1 MKHLL
6 SNQKVVCCLF
16 LFFAG
21 IISSILQFDVVW
33 DFLNYHYFNA
43 WAFLNN
49 RVGYDVGVGSLNAF
63 FNPLPD
69 VPLYLMIKYFND
81 WPRLIYFIQGLWS
94 GAALYVLYR
103 IVLLF
108 ITPSNAFNKFRIFL
122 VLLIAATGNAF
133 FLQIGSSSNEMM
145 LAFFELLALYIL
157 LVELFEQKSGKR
169 LPFMLSGFLL
179 GMALGLKLTAVT
191 YCVVSGVSLLL
202 FYKVIKN
209 PLKNIGM
216 FILFGILG
224 FLIFSGFW
232 MLKMWEMFQNPF
244 FPFANSVFRSEW
256 MLYYNLT
263 DTSFLPR
270 NIYEFLFWPV
280 ILSFSLWR
288 EEGGMFVSDFRP
300 FLLYLIFIYFS
311 VKYIYLYCRKKELK
325 FNPKLFFLIVYSLIL
340 YLIWAIFFSIS
351 RYAVALEM
359 IGALFIVLALFSS
372 FGKNMVS
379 QAFLISLQ
387 IFLLF
392 ILVSTAYYSD
402 RWNAKIAVEY
412 PLEQKQFFSV
422 EEFELPPN
430 TLIRTIGNPV
440 SAFFVR
446 FAEKYPNI
454 QGVTA
459 YQEMFTVSSLV
470 GNADFYV
477 THPKWRALVQEIL
490 QRKQRPELFLFSI
503 NLISINVLH
512 KMVEEFQ
519 NTLCVPV
526 KNNKATYVYLCGDKK
541 YADTIFRN
549 KEPFKFEK
557 IVSVEDL
564 YNFEENS
571 SKPAKKTATKAK
583 KEETETKAKKTTK
596 KAS

>member
-359 IGALFIVLALFSS
+359 IGALFIVLALFSTHAKTFLGKSLLYS
-372 FGKNMVS
+372 FYV
-379 QAFLISLQ
+379 IV
-387 IFLLF
+387 IF

-402 RWNAKIAVEY
+402 KWKEKIDFEY
-412 PLEQKQFFSV
+412 PDKTQQYFAIEDFDFPENS
-422 EEFELPPN
+422 
-430 TLIRTIGNPV
+430 LIRTVNTPL
-440 SAFFVR
+440 SAYVAR
-446 FAEKYPNI
+446 LIEKHPKMR
-454 QGVTA
+454 GVTL
-459 YQEMFTVSSLV
+459 YQQM
-470 GNADFYV
+470 YV
-477 THPKWRALVQEIL
+477 IKLPTGQQLDYFIAHAQWNK
-490 QRKQRPELFLFSI
+490 
-503 NLISINVLH
+503 LISDALNEEKGPEYLLIYLNELDEVIKSKFANVD
-512 KMVEEFQ
+512 
-519 NTLCVPV
+519 NYLCVPFR
-526 KNNKATYVYLCGDKK
+526 NNISDAVLLCGQQKYIDMLSKK
-541 YADTIFRN
+541 VKPISMRKIF
-549 KEPFKFEK
+549 
-557 IVSVEDL
+557 SL
-564 YNFEENS
+564 L
-571 SKPAKKTATKAK
+571 
-583 KEETETKAKKTTK
+583 
-596 KAS
+596 